1 MLRQDGNKIVWAYD
15 GEILQVEP
23 WGVGSVRVR
32 AVKMQKI
39 GCAPDWALLPPAPCA
54 VQIAET
60 EFEGLRAFCME
71 NEKLRAYVQEN
82 GRVTIQNTA
91 GRTLVQEF
99 VRDRTVRGTN
109 FSAMMIPARDF
120 KSVPGGG
127 YALTVRFESDPE
139 EKLFGMGQYQ
149 QEIFN
154 LKGTVLELAHR
165 NAQVSV
171 PFYLSDRGYGFLWN
185 NPAVGTASF
194 GTNRTEWRAEATPQ
208 MDYWVTAGDAPAEIL
223 HRYALATGLPSA
235 MPDFA
240 TGFWQ
245 CKCRYQTQAE
255 LLSVAREYKRRGLP
269 ISVIIIDFFH
279 WPNQGVWDF
288 DKKYWPDPAAMVREL
303 EEMGIRLFVSV
314 WPTVDPR
321 SPYYAEMLEKGYIVH
336 TDRGARTM
344 LECSGYETFFDATN
358 PEARAF
364 VWDKIKRSYYD
375 CGIKNY
381 WLDAAEPESIP
392 YQYDNFRYAA
402 GPGAQAAN
410 IYPFDYGRMV
420 YDGLRAAGETEI
432 LTLERCAW
440 AGSQRIG
447 TLVWSGD
454 IVSDFET
461 MRRQIVAGQHM
472 AMAGIPWWTTDI
484 GGFVG
489 GDPEDPAFRE
499 LLVRWFQYGAF
510 CPVFRLHG
518 VRSPEG
524 EPLSKELGG
533 GMAPSGA
540 ANEVWSFGDEAY
552 PILKDYMQMRERLR
566 PYIRGLADCCHA
578 DGTSIMRPL
587 FFDFPEDPAAWEHR
601 DAYMFGPDVLVSPV
615 TRAGCTGKTVYLP
628 AGAEWIEAESGK
640 RWKGGQT
647 VFCETPLAV
656 LPLFVR
662 ADAELDWKLL
672 RRTQ

>member
-1 MLRQDGNKIVWAYD
+1 MLKQDGNKIIWIYD
-15 GEILQVEP
+15 GETLQVEP
-23 WGVGSVRVR
+23 WGIGSVRVR
-32 AVKMQKI
+32 AARMRKI
-39 GCAPDWALLPPAPCA
+39 GEAPDWALLPSEDCA
-54 VQIAET
+54 VQIEET
-60 EFEGLRAFCME
+60 EFEGLNALCLT
-71 NEKLRAYVQEN
+71 NEKLRVYVQEN
-82 GRVTIQNTA
+82 GRITMQNA
-91 GRTLVQEF
+91 QGRTLLQEF
-99 VRDRTVRGTN
+99 VRDRSVRGTN
-109 FSAMMIPARDF
+109 FSALMIPAREF
-120 KSVPGGG
+120 KPVPGGG
-127 YALTVRFESDPE
+127 HALTVRFESDPE
-139 EKLFGMGQYQ
+139 EKIFGMGQYQ

-165 NAQVSV
+165 NAQVSI
-171 PFYLSDRGYGFLWN
+171 PFYLSSLGYGFLWN
-185 NPAVGTASF
+185 NPAIGTAAF
-194 GTNRTEWRAEATPQ
+194 GTNRMQWQAESTEQ
-208 MDYWVTAGDAPAEIL
+208 MDYWVTAGDTPAEIM
-223 HRYALATGLPSA
+223 HRYAKATGMPSA

-245 CKCRYQTQAE
+245 CKCRYQTQEE
-255 LLSVAREYKRRGLP
+255 LLSVAREYKRRKLP

-288 DKKYWPDPAAMVREL
+288 DKKYWPDPKAMVEEL
-303 EEMGIRLFVSV
+303 NEMGIRLFVSV

-321 SPYYAEMLEKGYIVH
+321 SPYYPEMIEKGYIVH

-344 LECSGYETFFDATN
+344 IECSGYETFFDATN

-402 GPGAQAAN
+402 GPGLQAAN
-410 IYPFDYGRMV
+410 IYPYTYGQMV
-420 YDGLRAAGETEI
+420 YDGLKAAGEDEI
-432 LTLERCAW
+432 ITLERCAW

-489 GDPEDPAFRE
+489 GNPDDPAFRE
-499 LLVRWFQYGAF
+499 LLIRWFQYGVF

-518 VRSPEG
+518 ARSPES
-524 EPLSKELGG
+524 EPLSTELGG
-533 GMAPSGA
+533 GMASSGA
-540 ANEVWSFGDEAY
+540 ANEVWSFGEAAY
-552 PILKDYMQMRERLR
+552 PILEQYMQLRERLR
-566 PYIRGLADCCHA
+566 PYIKAQMEICHRE
-578 DGTSIMRPL
+578 GTPVMRPL
-587 FFDFPEDPAAWEHR
+587 FFDFPEDPEAWTHK
-601 DAYMFGPDVLVSPV
+601 DTYMFGPDILVSPV
-615 TRAGCTGKTVYLP
+615 TEAQCAGKPVYLP
-628 AGAEWIEAESGK
+628 AGTVWREVETGK
-640 RWKGGQT
+640 VWTGGQT
-647 VFCETPLAV
+647 VFCDTPIQT

-662 ADAELDWKLL
+662 DGAKLDWTLL
-672 RRTQ
+672 QRAQ

>member
-32 AVKMQKI
+32 AVQMQNI

-120 KSVPGGG
+120 KPVPGGG

-392 YQYDNFRYAA
+392 YQYDNFR
-402 GPGAQAAN
+402 
-410 IYPFDYGRMV
+410 
-420 YDGLRAAGETEI
+420 
-432 LTLERCAW
+432 
-440 AGSQRIG
+440 
-447 TLVWSGD
+447 
-454 IVSDFET
+454 
-461 MRRQIVAGQHM
+461 
-472 AMAGIPWWTTDI
+472 
-484 GGFVG
+484 
-489 GDPEDPAFRE
+489 
-499 LLVRWFQYGAF
+499 
-510 CPVFRLHG
+510 
-518 VRSPEG
+518 
-524 EPLSKELGG
+524 
-533 GMAPSGA
+533 
-540 ANEVWSFGDEAY
+540 
-552 PILKDYMQMRERLR
+552 
-566 PYIRGLADCCHA
+566 
-578 DGTSIMRPL
+578 
-587 FFDFPEDPAAWEHR
+587 
-601 DAYMFGPDVLVSPV
+601 
-615 TRAGCTGKTVYLP
+615 
-628 AGAEWIEAESGK
+628 
-640 RWKGGQT
+640 
-647 VFCETPLAV
+647 
-656 LPLFVR
+656 
-662 ADAELDWKLL
+662 
-672 RRTQ
+672 